1 MSVFSQFLTENEIE
15 IILVFFD
22 KRSFQLSVQIVGD
35 IDSYI
40 DVNYVRESHRKEY
53 PVRSRSGA
61 RRRELSAAGWLY
73 DSIERTREVARATA
87 NVTHNHPEGIKGA
100 EAFYGILAVLIAE
113 CKSRI
118 DKGMM
123 TDVLDEFDHVLG
135 SKSVDTYPSNVS
147 GDAKIYLNVGI
158 VIFCLLWYILS
169 IMFDVWYI
177 HLEPTQIIYRNYL
190 GEKKVIK
197 ASDIYY
203 FERNSNGSLII
214 VCSDETKVSFEPEY
228 ADSNMLWMSEQSI
241 KTKNARK
248 KDRFI
253 IRPAKYQ
260 RVLSVLCLVVFLAFL
275 LLGIFTYNV
284 VVSLIFGLLLIFG
297 IWNCGYHYSKKYT
310 IGNGYIEESSILKR
324 KKLIAYVDISEAE
337 IKQGDN
343 VTYILLF
350 DKRSKRPIIKINMYY
365 ENAFLI
371 KELAYKM
378 NWLK

>member
-1 MSVFSQFLTENEIE
+1 MHYIWIGIRAFTYVIIFTLIKIIVPKLLGNVKYKKDEMGITYFSKKKISYFLFVIA
-15 IILVFFD
+15 VFFTVLL
-22 KRSFQLSVQIVGD
+22 SFLNTI
-35 IDSYI
+35 
-40 DVNYVRESHRKEY
+40 
-53 PVRSRSGA
+53 
-61 RRRELSAAGWLY
+61 
-73 DSIERTREVARATA
+73 
-87 NVTHNHPEGIKGA
+87 
-100 EAFYGILAVLIAE
+100 
-113 CKSRI
+113 
-118 DKGMM
+118 
-123 TDVLDEFDHVLG
+123 
-135 SKSVDTYPSNVS
+135 PSNVS

-190 GEKKVIK
+190 GAKKVIK

-228 ADSNMLWMSEQSI
+228 ADSIMLWMSEQSI

-260 RVLSVLCLVVFLAFL
+260 RVLSVLCVVVFFVFL

-284 VVSLIFGLLLIFG
+284 VVSLVFGLLLIFG

>member
-1 MSVFSQFLTENEIE
+1 MDYIWIGIRAFTYVIIFTLIKIIVPKLLGNVKYKKDEMGRTYFSKKKISYFLFVIA
-15 IILVFFD
+15 VFFTVLL
-22 KRSFQLSVQIVGD
+22 SFLSTI
-35 IDSYI
+35 
-40 DVNYVRESHRKEY
+40 
-53 PVRSRSGA
+53 
-61 RRRELSAAGWLY
+61 
-73 DSIERTREVARATA
+73 
-87 NVTHNHPEGIKGA
+87 
-100 EAFYGILAVLIAE
+100 
-113 CKSRI
+113 
-118 DKGMM
+118 
-123 TDVLDEFDHVLG
+123 
-135 SKSVDTYPSNVS
+135 PSNVS

-169 IMFDVWYI
+169 IMFDIWYI

-228 ADSNMLWMSEQSI
+228 ADSIMLWMREQSI

-310 IGNGYIEESSILKR
+310 IGNGYIEESSMLKR

>member
-1 MSVFSQFLTENEIE
+1 MHYIWIGIRAFTYVIIFTLIKIIVSKLLGNVKYKKDEMGITYFSKKKISYFLFVIA
-15 IILVFFD
+15 VFFTVLL
-22 KRSFQLSVQIVGD
+22 SFLNTI
-35 IDSYI
+35 
-40 DVNYVRESHRKEY
+40 
-53 PVRSRSGA
+53 
-61 RRRELSAAGWLY
+61 
-73 DSIERTREVARATA
+73 
-87 NVTHNHPEGIKGA
+87 
-100 EAFYGILAVLIAE
+100 
-113 CKSRI
+113 
-118 DKGMM
+118 
-123 TDVLDEFDHVLG
+123 
-135 SKSVDTYPSNVS
+135 PSNVS

-169 IMFDVWYI
+169 IMFGVWYI

-190 GEKKVIK
+190 GAKKVIK

-214 VCSDETKVSFEPEY
+214 VCSDETKVSFESEY
-228 ADSNMLWMSEQSI
+228 ADSIMLWMSEQSI

-260 RVLSVLCLVVFLAFL
+260 RVLSVLCLVVFFVFL

-310 IGNGYIEESSILKR
+310 IGDGYIEESSILKR